1 MDPVVDDLLATAYP
15 TMVELRHDLHA
26 HPELSFR
33 ERRTTEVIRA
43 RLSELGWTVAPTGL
57 DTGVVAT
64 RAGVG
69 DGRRVMLRA
78 DIDALP
84 VEEEVDLPYRSTHSG
99 VMHACGHDVHTAALL
114 GVAEVLARL
123 DGAVGPITLVFQ
135 PAEEGLG
142 GARALVEDG
151 LFERH
156 PVDVVLGGHVT
167 SLAPT
172 GIVGV
177 RAGVAMSRGEAF
189 EVTLEG
195 SGGHGAMSTRE
206 GNVVLALAAL
216 LPRLEQTVAHLATD
230 GTPCA
235 CSAGV
240 VQAGTANNVVPR
252 RALARGT
259 LRTFTPEQRE
269 VAHARFDE
277 ILAEVSDDFAITA
290 VVTWAGM
297 TPAVVNDAGVTARV
311 RAMLEDALGP
321 AAVIDL
327 PPTSASDDV
336 AELLERV
343 PGCYLFVGGAPS
355 DRPVGMHHAP
365 DFFVEDASLRFMAR
379 SLVAGALGL
388 SRP

>member
-1 MDPVVDDLLATAYP
+1 MIPDIDDLVGAAYP

-26 HPELSFR
+26 HPEVSFR

-43 RLSELGWTVAPTGL
+43 RLDDLGWTVAPTGL

-64 RAGVG
+64 LPGAR
-69 DGRRVMLRA
+69 DGRRVLLRA

-84 VEEEVDLPYRSTHSG
+84 VDEEVDVPFRSTHPG

-123 DGAVGPITLVFQ
+123 DGLVGPTTLVFQ

-151 LFERH
+151 LLDRH
-156 PVDVVLGGHVT
+156 PADVVLGGHVT

-177 RAGVAMSRGEAF
+177 RPGVAMSRGEAF
-189 EVTLEG
+189 EITLDG
-195 SGGHGAMSTRE
+195 TGGHGAMSTRE

-216 LPRLEQTVAHLATD
+216 LPRLEEVVARLATD
-230 GTPCA
+230 GAPCA

-240 VQAGTANNVVPR
+240 VSAGTANNVVPR
-252 RALARGT
+252 RATARGT
-259 LRTFTPEQRE
+259 LRTFTPEQRATALE
-269 VAHARFDE
+269 RFDALLEQIARDFGVRAHAAWQG
-277 ILAEVSDDFAITA
+277 L
-290 VVTWAGM
+290 
-297 TPAVVNDAGVTARV
+297 TPAVVNDPTVTARV
-311 RAMLEDALGP
+311 RAALVTALGD
-321 AAVIDL
+321 AHVVDL

-365 DFFVEDASLRFMAR
+365 DFFVEDASLRVMAR
-379 SLVAGALGL
+379 SLLAGAIELT
-388 SRP
+388 RP